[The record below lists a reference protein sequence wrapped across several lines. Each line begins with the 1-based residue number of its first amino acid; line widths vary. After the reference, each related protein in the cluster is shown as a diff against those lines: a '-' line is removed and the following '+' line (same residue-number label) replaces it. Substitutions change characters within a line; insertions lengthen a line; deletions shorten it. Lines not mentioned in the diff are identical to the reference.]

1 MNSVGFPA
9 MRGVASSTSP
19 PSRCSTPSAFC
30 VAKYR
35 SATSPTK
42 NGAAIAAIGFTLNGQ
57 ELSVAMP
64 WLLMYTA
71 MVVYH
76 APQMKNWRN
85 IIALRRGPR
94 DRMTEGLK
102 LLPGGIGLPAGR
114 GVVLDEVWSI
124 ARRLGIHAPLEVQ
137 HLDLPEVDLGRLGL
151 ERDGAADDRLAR
163 HEDARVGV
171 VGLTAAHLGLPV
183 DEHRVAIGDVLDD
196 RVAEGERFDPH
207 PLVAVVRLGRRVDAV
222 TRDE

>member
-42 NGAAIAAIGFTLNGQ
+42 NGAAIAAIGFTRKGQ

-102 LLPGGIGLPAGR
+102 LPGGRSALLAGC
-114 GVVLDEVWSI
+114 GVVLDEVCLV

-137 HLDLPEVDLGRLGL
+137 DLDLPEVGRRRLGL
-151 ERDGAADDRLAR
+151 ER
-163 HEDARVGV
+163 
-171 VGLTAAHLGLPV
+171 
-183 DEHRVAIGDVLDD
+183 
-196 RVAEGERFDPH
+196 
-207 PLVAVVRLGRRVDAV
+207 
-222 TRDE
+222 